1 MKKILVLIIA
11 AAAMGLYGCKEELE
25 PVAPAEITNLN
36 AEPMVGAIRLS
47 WSNPEEGDFFYAQVQ
62 YVDPL
67 TEELKKVNV
76 SHFANEYL
84 LDGLFSKNGAYTF
97 RVYSVSSTGTFST
110 NYAEATA
117 TAMRV
122 PPVMTPTTPVAVP
135 LTVDMLSSNA
145 SDPTEGNL
153 ADIIDGDSDTFWHSN
168 WHATVAYPNYIQ
180 IELGEE
186 VQGVK
191 IGITNRNRVGYTINE
206 AEILG
211 SNDEGENWTLLGSIP
226 AGNIPDIASGVYET
240 PSLSVFPTT
249 GQTFSTIRLNVKSAV
264 GENAFWCLSELEL
277 WKISYE
283 VFDPEE

>member
-1 MKKILVLIIA
+1 MKKILVLIVA
-11 AAAMGLYGCKEELE
+11 AAAMANYGCKEKLE
-25 PVAPAEITNLN
+25 PVVPTEISNLQ

-47 WSNPEEGDFFYAQVQ
+47 WSNPEEGDFFYAQIQ
-62 YVDPL
+62 YTDPL
-67 TEELKKVNV
+67 TEEMTKINV

-97 RVYSVSSTGTFST
+97 RIYSVSSTGTFST
-110 NYAEATA
+110 NYAEVTA
-117 TAMRV
+117 SAMRV
-122 PPVMTPTTPVAVP
+122 PPVMTPTTPVSVP

-153 ADIIDGDSDTFWHSN
+153 ADIIDGNSNTFWHSN

-186 VQGVK
+186 VEGVK
-191 IGITNRNRVGYTINE
+191 IRITNRNRVGYTINE

-211 SNDEGENWTLLGSIP
+211 SNDDGENWTLLGSIP

-240 PSLSVFPTT
+240 PSLSVFPAT
-249 GQTFSTIRLNVKSAV
+249 GQKFSTIRLNVKSAV
-264 GENAFWCLSELEL
+264 GGNAFWCLSELEL
-277 WKISYE
+277 WKMSYE

>member
-11 AAAMGLYGCKEELE
+11 AAAMALYGCKEELE
-25 PVAPAEITNLN
+25 PVVPAEITNLQ

-47 WSNPEEGDFFYAQVQ
+47 WSNPEEGDFFYAQIQ
-62 YVDPL
+62 YVDPV
-67 TEELKKVNV
+67 TEELKKLNV
-76 SHFANEYL
+76 SHFANEYQ

-110 NYAEATA
+110 NYAEASA

-145 SDPTEGNL
+145 TDPSEGSL
-153 ADIIDGDSDTFWHSN
+153 AGLIDSNTDTYWHSN
-168 WHATVAYPNYIQ
+168 WHQPVAFPQYIQ

-191 IGITNRNRVGYTINE
+191 IGITNRNRTGYTINE

-211 SNDEGENWTLLGSIP
+211 SNDDGENWTLLGSIP
-226 AGNIPDIASGVYET
+226 AETIPDIATAMYET
-240 PSLSVFPTT
+240 PSLSLFPTT
-249 GQTFSTIRLNVKSAV
+249 GNTFSTIRFSVKSV
-264 GENAFWCLSELEL
+264 VKDFWCLSELEL